1 MAVFLYWLYLLITNQ
16 EMCRNQSHSSK
27 SLLSSLNF
35 KFNFK
40 RIEEEGRSLEE
51 EDEEW
56 LHRQNN
62 VNNSK
67 IVPTP
72 TTTKTTGGLF
82 HS

>member
-1 MAVFLYWLYLLITNQ
+1 MEFAFF
-16 EMCRNQSHSSK
+16 SP
-27 SLLSSLNF
+27 NF

-40 RIEEEGRSLEE
+40 RIEEKGRSLEE

-62 VNNSK
+62 VINSK

-72 TTTKTTGGLF
+72 TTTRYKNKIFSTMKFYLKENKN
-82 HS
+82 